1 MSIDPSTIELIKN
14 SLKALAQAKSDKA
27 NDLTPSEDL
36 YYHSVTTSAQV
47 LVASYEAK
55 KSVALGAAACR
66 LGITECKDKMAK
78 EVEKLEKALDSTPD
92 GPLRQQGRNW
102 VAKTRAVLRE

>member
-1 MSIDPSTIELIKN
+1 
-14 SLKALAQAKSDKA
+14 
-27 NDLTPSEDL
+27 
-36 YYHSVTTSAQV
+36 
-47 LVASYEAK
+47 
-55 KSVALGAAACR
+55 
-66 LGITECKDKMAK
+66 MAK